1 MLQAIFDCTIS
12 IAVKKKI
19 ISTPENTVV
28 KLGVERCLCRGLSRV
43 R

>member
-12 IAVKKKI
+12 IAVEI

-28 KLGVERCLCRGLSRV
+28 KPSVERCFCRGLSRV